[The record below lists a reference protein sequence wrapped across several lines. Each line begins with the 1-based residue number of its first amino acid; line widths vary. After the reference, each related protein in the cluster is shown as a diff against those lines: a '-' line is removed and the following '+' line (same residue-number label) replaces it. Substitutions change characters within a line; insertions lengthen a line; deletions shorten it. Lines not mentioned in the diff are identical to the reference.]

1 RANILHYF
9 QIENLIIAGGGCVV
23 GIVLAIGINLMLLR
37 MFQMHRMPGWYVA
50 IGVAA
55 ILLLGQLAVFMPARR
70 ASNVPPVV
78 ATRSV

>member
-1 RANILHYF
+1 M
-9 QIENLIIAGGGCVV
+9 V
-23 GIVLAIGINLMLLR
+23 GIVLAVAINLALLR
-37 MFQMHRMPGWYVA
+37 MFQMDRMPVWYVA
-50 IGVAA
+50 IGVIA